1 MCENDDDDDGIF
13 YEAQPAMVENGF
25 INGNTYT
32 YLLTLP
38 QTPTDSIDT
47 NLPTIPIWKGSRF
60 PINLI

>member
-25 INGNTYT
+25 INGNTY
-32 YLLTLP
+32 LLTLP
-38 QTPTDSIDT
+38 QTPTDT
-47 NLPTIPIWKGSRF
+47 NLPAIPIWKGSRF